1 MDFRRAM
8 NPSMIPI
15 TRRIALDESELT
27 ESFSRAS
34 GPGGQNVNK
43 VETAVELRF
52 DVANSPNLP
61 DEVKARLVKLA
72 GRRMTLDGVLIVTAQ
87 EHRSQDRNRAEALAK
102 MVDLIKEAAK
112 PPPPKRKPTKPTKG
126 SQQRRMDSKSKRGAV
141 KKLRSQ
147 RPE

>member
-1 MDFRRAM
+1 MY
-8 NPSMIPI
+8 PPMIPI
-15 TRRIALDESELT
+15 TRRIALDDSELT
-27 ESFSRAS
+27 ESFARSS

-43 VETAVELRF
+43 VETAVELRL

-102 MVDLIKEAAK
+102 LVDLIREAAK

-126 SQQRRMDSKSKRGAV
+126 SQQRRMDSKTKRGTV